1 MTILVIIAKECLPGK
16 VKTRLHPPLSLAQ
29 AAELAAASLDD
40 TLRAVSALPAT
51 RRILAF
57 DGLVPPAAA
66 AGFEILEQVAG
77 GLDERLAAIFD
88 HCGERTLLIGMD
100 TPQVTTALL
109 EPVFTDWTDDVD
121 AWFGFADDGGFWALA
136 LAEPNGDL
144 IRGIQMSRDDTGA
157 CQLDRLRA
165 AGLRVAILP
174 TLTDVDTIDDA
185 HTVAGIAPGGGF
197 ARALA
202 AMLAPSENGPTR

>member
-1 MTILVIIAKECLPGK
+1 
-16 VKTRLHPPLSLAQ
+16 
-29 AAELAAASLDD
+29 
-40 TLRAVSALPAT
+40 
-51 RRILAF
+51 
-57 DGLVPPAAA
+57 
-66 AGFEILEQVAG
+66 
-77 GLDERLAAIFD
+77 
-88 HCGERTLLIGMD
+88 MD

-136 LAEPNGDL
+136 LAEPDGDL

-185 HTVAGIAPGGGF
+185 HTVAGLAPSGGF

-202 AMLAPSENGPTR
+202 AMLAPSEIGPTR